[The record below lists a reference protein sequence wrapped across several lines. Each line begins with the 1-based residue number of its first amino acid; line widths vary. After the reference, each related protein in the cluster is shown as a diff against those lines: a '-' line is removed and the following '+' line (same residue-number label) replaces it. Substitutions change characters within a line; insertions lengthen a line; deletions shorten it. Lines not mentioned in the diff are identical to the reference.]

1 MTDFFRLIFL
11 AYFLA
16 YFFLIFMFYRDLRE
30 RSVKSQDKTSSTTSE
45 KSYITFQSLRNY
57 PSETVALKS
66 ALLKTFVWKNCPSKN
81 VQMRI
86 NENTDV
92 NAFYLFPTRYGL
104 KLASNIYYVNNIS
117 KWILCCQSQSILFLN
132 FKLYWTRVL
141 GFRTWACK

>member
-1 MTDFFRLIFL
+1 MTDFFRLIFWL
-11 AYFLA
+11 IFL
-16 YFFLIFMFYRDLRE
+16 LIFMFYQDLRE

-104 KLASNIYYVNNIS
+104 KLASIS
-117 KWILCCQSQSILFLN
+117 SLI
-132 FKLYWTRVL
+132 
-141 GFRTWACK
+141 FRTFCYLPRNGLSRHLQKNKSGVKLWPKLWHF